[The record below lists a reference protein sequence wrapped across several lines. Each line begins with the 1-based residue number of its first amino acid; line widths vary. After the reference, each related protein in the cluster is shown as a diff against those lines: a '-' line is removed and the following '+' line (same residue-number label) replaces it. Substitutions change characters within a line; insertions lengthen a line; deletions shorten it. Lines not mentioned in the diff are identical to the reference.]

1 MCRRFW
7 NQKDNT
13 WTQPPT
19 RAREHKQNQTVKVV
33 GSGHSWAPLG
43 LTPSYMVNL
52 DKFNRV
58 LEVDAER
65 KRVRVEAGIRI
76 RDLSAA

>member
-1 MCRRFW
+1 VIVVGPTHIVSPRPF
-7 NQKDNT
+7 
-13 WTQPPT
+13 PPT
-19 RAREHKQNQTVKVV
+19 LQNQTVKVV
-33 GSGHSWAPLG
+33 GSGHSWSPLG

-52 DKFNRV
+52 DKFDRI
-58 LEVDAER
+58 LEIDAER